1 VSPWISSD
9 KSEGFEFGMG
19 PSVVVVLDEGMAKSL
34 TSTTIQ
40 SDVYAVIFDQTGLMA
55 GVGL

>member
-1 VSPWISSD
+1 
-9 KSEGFEFGMG
+9 MG